1 MKSIKE
7 YILLERGNTPKVDL
21 SKRVMHKSAG
31 DNNELY
37 IGKDNKLL
45 YTNDIITYPEPTNNA
60 YELIELNVVDKR
72 NGYGTQLVKEL
83 VKIADA
89 DKKDIVVYASPL
101 GDHISEDDL
110 IDFYKKCGFEQ
121 DNRLKDKQC
130 LIYKH
135 K

>member
-7 YILLERGNTPKVDL
+7 YILLERGPAPQVDL
-21 SKRVMHKSAG
+21 SKTVMHKSAG

-45 YTNDIITYPEPTNNA
+45 YTKDVITYPKPTNNA

-72 NGYGTQLVKEL
+72 NGYGTRLVKEL
-83 VKIADA
+83 TKIADS

-101 GDHISEDDL
+101 GDHMSEDDL

>member
-7 YILLERGNTPKVDL
+7 YILLEKGAAPKVDL
-21 SKRVMHKSAG
+21 SKRVMHKSAV
-31 DNNELY
+31 DKNELY

-45 YTNDIITYPEPTNNA
+45 YTTDIYIYPEPTNNA
-60 YELIELNVVDKR
+60 YELAELIVADKH
-72 NGYGTQLVKEL
+72 NGYGTKLVKEL
-83 VKIADA
+83 IRIADTH
-89 DKKDIVVYASPL
+89 KKDIVVYASPL

-121 DNRLKDKQC
+121 DSRLKDKNC

>member
-7 YILLERGNTPKVDL
+7 YILLEKGAASKVDL
-21 SKRVMHKSAG
+21 SKRVIHKSAG

-45 YTNDIITYPEPTNNA
+45 YTTDVITYPKPTNNA
-60 YELIELNVVDKR
+60 YEIIELNIVDKR

-83 VKIADA
+83 IKIADT

-101 GDHISEDDL
+101 GAHISEDDL

-121 DNRLKDKQC
+121 DIRLKDKNC

-135 K
+135 N

>member
-7 YILLERGNTPKVDL
+7 YILLEKVNAPKVDL
-21 SKRVMHKSAG
+21 SKSVMHKSVG

-45 YTNDIITYPEPTNNA
+45 YTNDVITYPEPTNNA

-83 VKIADA
+83 IKIANI